1 MKTGRVLIG
10 AVLFLGAG
18 LWVIFGYCNGTVG
31 MNFGDSLTA
40 WKLTLDITTVGVP
53 VVVGIPLVGIGMLL
67 MTIAFISAIVA
78 QFRRPRL
85 VEREDVSPRREVP
98 FEE

>member
-18 LWVIFGYCNGTVG
+18 IWVLSEYCNGTVG
-31 MNFGDSLTA
+31 MNFGDSFSA
-40 WKLTLDITTVGVP
+40 CKLTFDVTTVGVP

-67 MTIAFISAIVA
+67 MTIAFIAAIVA
-78 QFRRPRL
+78 QFGRQRA
-85 VEREDVSPRREVP
+85 VEKDDVSPRRDVP

>member
-18 LWVIFGYCNGTVG
+18 IWVLFEYCNGTAG
-31 MNFGDSLTA
+31 MNFGDSLSA
-40 WKLTLDITTVGVP
+40 CKLTIDITTVGMP
-53 VVVGIPLVGIGMLL
+53 VIVGIPLVGFGMLL
-67 MTIAFISAIVA
+67 MTIAFIAAIVA
-78 QFRRPRL
+78 QFRRPRA
-85 VEREDVSPRREVP
+85 VAKEAVSPRREMP

>member
-1 MKTGRVLIG
+1 MKMGRVMIG

-18 LWVIFGYCNGTVG
+18 VWVLFSYCNGTAG

-40 WKLTLDITTVGVP
+40 WKVTIDITTIGVP
-53 VVVGIPLVGIGMLL
+53 ALVGIPLVGIGMLL
-67 MTIAFISAIVA
+67 MTIAFIAAIVA
-78 QFRRPRL
+78 QFQRPRA
-85 VEREDVSPRREVP
+85 VAKEDVSPRREVP